1 MKQYRK
7 YIIAVIIYFLVWAV
21 FAPCIGTKMT
31 KSSSKNRVAFMN
43 RMTSQINETGD
54 TNVYDRRQFNDDDIA
69 DNVEVYYLDEMGT
82 DVHLGGE
89 NNTYV
94 WTLMNEDG
102 SVKGFVKYEY

>member
-31 KSSSKNRVAFMN
+31 KSSSKNRVTFMN
-43 RMTSQINETGD
+43 RMTEQISETGD
-54 TNVYDRRQFNDDDIA
+54 TTVYMTRQFTDDDVA
-69 DNVEVYYLDEMGT
+69 DCIEVYYLDDMEG
-82 DVHLGGE
+82 DVHFGGE

-94 WTLMNEDG
+94 WTLADG
-102 SVKGFVKYEY
+102 LDGLRR